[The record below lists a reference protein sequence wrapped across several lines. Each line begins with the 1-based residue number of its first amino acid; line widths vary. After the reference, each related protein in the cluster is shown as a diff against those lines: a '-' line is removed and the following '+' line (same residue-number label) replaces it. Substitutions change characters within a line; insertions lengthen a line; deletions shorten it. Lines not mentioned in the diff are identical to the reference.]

1 MKLENQ
7 FKINYNLL
15 HEKFED
21 TKGKSE
27 TVTGKTD
34 NTKNNQ
40 WSTKHY
46 KENKRLNN
54 ANPKVSRRGSEI
66 NLIMYAQNR
75 KIGKP
80 NNLRFGSNKTK
91 GPKQVSQNLLWSL
104 ISDRGEP

>member
-34 NTKNNQ
+34 NTTNNQ
-40 WSTKHY
+40 
-46 KENKRLNN
+46 
-54 ANPKVSRRGSEI
+54 
-66 NLIMYAQNR
+66 
-75 KIGKP
+75 
-80 NNLRFGSNKTK
+80 
-91 GPKQVSQNLLWSL
+91 
-104 ISDRGEP
+104 